1 MDEEIIESVGKF
13 LEQESKKINES
24 DEDNK
29 TKLRKLHSIMHLL
42 QIMERYDELEPV
54 IQEYLNKEAEKRRFE
69 NCDR

>member
-1 MDEEIIESVGKF
+1 MDEEIVESVGKF
-13 LEQESKKINES
+13 LEQETKKINES
-24 DEDNK
+24 NEDNK
-29 TKLRKLHSIMHLL
+29 TKARKLHSIMHVL

>member
-13 LEQESKKINES
+13 LEQETKKINES

-29 TKLRKLHSIMHLL
+29 TKARKLHSILHLL

-54 IQEYLNKEAEKRRFE
+54 IQEYLNKEADKRRFE

>member
-1 MDEEIIESVGKF
+1 MDEEIVESVGKF
-13 LEQESKKINES
+13 LEQETKKINES

-29 TKLRKLHSIMHLL
+29 TKARKLHSIMHVL

>member
-1 MDEEIIESVGKF
+1 MDEEIVECIGKF
-13 LEQESKKINES
+13 LEQETKKINES

-29 TKLRKLHSIMHLL
+29 TKARKLHSIMHLL

>member
-1 MDEEIIESVGKF
+1 MDEEIVESVGKF
-13 LEQESKKINES
+13 LEQETKKINES

-29 TKLRKLHSIMHLL
+29 TKARKLHSIMHVL

-54 IQEYLNKEAEKRRFE
+54 IQEYLNKEAGKRRFE

>member
-1 MDEEIIESVGKF
+1 MDDEIVECICKF
-13 LEQESKKINES
+13 LEQEAKKINES

-29 TKLRKLHSIMHLL
+29 TKARKLHSIMHVL

>member
-1 MDEEIIESVGKF
+1 MDEEIINSVGKF

-29 TKLRKLHSIMHLL
+29 TKARKLHSIMHLL
-42 QIMERYDELEPV
+42 QILERYDELEPV
-54 IQEYLNKEAEKRRFE
+54 IQEHLNKEAEKRRFE

>member
-1 MDEEIIESVGKF
+1 MDEEIINSVGKF

-29 TKLRKLHSIMHLL
+29 TKARKLHSIMHLL
-42 QIMERYDELEPV
+42 QILERYDELEPV
-54 IQEYLNKEAEKRRFE
+54 IQEHFNREADKRRFE

>member
-1 MDEEIIESVGKF
+1 MDEEIVECIGKF
-13 LEQESKKINES
+13 LEQETKKINES

-29 TKLRKLHSIMHLL
+29 TKARKLHSIMHVL